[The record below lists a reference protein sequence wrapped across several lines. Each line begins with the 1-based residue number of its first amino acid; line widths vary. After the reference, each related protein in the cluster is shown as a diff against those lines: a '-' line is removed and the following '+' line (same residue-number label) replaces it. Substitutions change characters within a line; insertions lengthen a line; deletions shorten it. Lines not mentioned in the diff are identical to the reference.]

1 MKQNVYYVDLI
12 QNQFARCLQWLLPI
26 TSLLPCV
33 YILPKDIKVAH
44 NHTKNYD
51 DEYVKLIYD
60 EIADFLKSYGKI
72 IYLSTEQEIE
82 DLINSNTNNYLFYMH
97 PVYKS
102 AYKKLYKNKYIFIHH
117 GFDNRFFRHDEI
129 YANKQITQSGKQT
142 DYNYTYNDKDT
153 KIYNTA
159 VSDFTRELSINID
172 KDNWNN
178 IKKPVLGLLLNRDF
192 EEFLLENRNNF
203 NKLAEKYS
211 IIVRP
216 HPRISGVDVYNRLSK
231 VPNFIVDTNITFI
244 PIIDKSDI
252 VISFGLTSILEYY
265 VLWKKVPLLLIY
277 DGDSWRGKNNHYLL
291 SGTNKIINS
300 KCCFVQHQNDN
311 NIIFGVEKALEM
323 DKEIA
328 FKHRLEYINNYFHSE
343 IENGNQ
349 LYLDNILNY
358 KKVLDS
364 NFWTAALGVIFHN
377 LKRSWVTSPH

>member
-1 MKQNVYYVDLI
+1 MSD
-12 QNQFARCLQWLLPI
+12 
-26 TSLLPCV
+26 
-33 YILPKDIKVAH
+33 
-44 NHTKNYD
+44 
-51 DEYVKLIYD
+51 
-60 EIADFLKSYGKI
+60 
-72 IYLSTEQEIE
+72 
-82 DLINSNTNNYLFYMH
+82 NSQ
-97 PVYKS
+97 
-102 AYKKLYKNKYIFIHH
+102 
-117 GFDNRFFRHDEI
+117 RF
-129 YANKQITQSGKQT
+129 
-142 DYNYTYNDKDT
+142 
-153 KIYNTA
+153 
-159 VSDFTRELSINID
+159 
-172 KDNWNN
+172 WNN

-203 NKLAEKYS
+203 NKLAETYS

-216 HPRISGVDVYNRLSK
+216 HPRVSGVDVYNRLSK

-252 VISFGLTSILEYY
+252 VISFGLTSILEHY

-328 FKHRLEYINNYFHSE
+328 FNHRLEYINNYFHSE

-349 LYLDNILNY
+349 LYLDNILSY

-364 NFWTAALGVIFHN
+364 NFWTGVVGVIFHN
-377 LKRSWVTSPH
+377 LKRSWVSSPH